1 MGSFW
6 GVANGMSWTFDG
18 NGIVQT
24 ADIVLI
30 AGSKD
35 DDLGLRDSDTPDC
48 WLPLPSGYDSNKV
61 PTAPE
66 YVRFMFERIP
76 SEGGIKLGLR
86 VNSELSNNLPPVGQQ
101 DVYTGLKLGLGGTA
115 LGDVI
120 QYAYAGVALGL
131 DVSSESGVANAIYTG
146 LKVGLNVEPSFDLV
160 PKEVEIGVALGLNV
174 GPSIVPNAVLLHF
187 DNGIA
192 FEDPGFPQTTA
203 IDSSPSAHVF
213 TTHGTNSA
221 IYTNDEIQSARFGP
235 SYMFSSIMKM
245 TTLQMVELVHLLAS
259 LHLIQQQIGLL
270 KVGFILTVSLSL
282 MDHHQLMSNFL

>member
-1 MGSFW
+1 M
-6 GVANGMSWTFDG
+6 
-18 NGIVQT
+18 
-24 ADIVLI
+24 
-30 AGSKD
+30 
-35 DDLGLRDSDTPDC
+35 
-48 WLPLPSGYDSNKV
+48 
-61 PTAPE
+61 
-66 YVRFMFERIP
+66 
-76 SEGGIKLGLR
+76 
-86 VNSELSNNLPPVGQQ
+86 
-101 DVYTGLKLGLGGTA
+101 KLGLGGTA
-115 LGDVI
+115 YDVI

-235 SYMFSSIMKM
+235 SYMFFFYNEDDYASNGGISASSSEFALNS
-245 TTLQMVELVHLLAS
+245 TTDWTVEGWIYFDSFFKPDGSSSVDEQFLVNIVDSDGNNVLILQIDYDDSWNPYLVGWVFDDSFSFIRPNQAANSMLPLDQWVHFAFVHEAGNYTLY
-259 LHLIQQQIGLL
+259 QNGIGPITCRFHPLQCAQ
-270 KVGFILTVSLSL
+270 TVTT
-282 MDHHQLMSNFL
+282 